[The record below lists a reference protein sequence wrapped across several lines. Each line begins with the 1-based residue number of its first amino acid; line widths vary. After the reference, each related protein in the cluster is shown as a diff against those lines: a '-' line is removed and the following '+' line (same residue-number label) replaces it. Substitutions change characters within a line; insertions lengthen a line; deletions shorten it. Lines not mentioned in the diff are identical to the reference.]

1 MTREIVAAR
10 VVSGPSICPLFRS
23 NGRAMRD
30 LLGILRMLASED
42 PSERDE
48 ARFRVRFPRPSFM
61 TLTVLAALVIT
72 PTVGLLAAELR
83 DPKAESERLA
93 READLS
99 LRADMLAQG
108 FAPVPAAANSDVA
121 ALAALGIEVLAPERA
136 FQLESGSAALTGKP
150 ADSRSLDSALSPLRV
165 ELARYPRAFLERA
178 RFRRLVLCAGLREG
192 NNEIPSLPNYH
203 GALLVDVGADAP
215 FLRRLVHHE
224 VFHFADYADDDQL
237 SRDPAWASLN
247 DRYFVYGDGGRFLRH
262 PGAGKF
268 TADRPGFVSEY
279 ATSALEEDKAE
290 TFAMRMVA
298 PRALA
303 ERLQEDEV
311 LRAKS
316 AAVESELR
324 KLSPALD
331 DRFFRAVD
339 TR

>member
-1 MTREIVAAR
+1 
-10 VVSGPSICPLFRS
+10 
-23 NGRAMRD
+23 
-30 LLGILRMLASED
+30 
-42 PSERDE
+42 
-48 ARFRVRFPRPSFM
+48 M

-93 READLS
+93 QDADLS
-99 LRADMLAQG
+99 LRADLIAQG
-108 FAPVPAAANSDVA
+108 LAPLSSAANADVR
-121 ALAALGIEVLAPERA
+121 ALAALGIEVLTPERS
-136 FQLESGSAALTGKP
+136 FKLESGSSVLTGKP
-150 ADSRSLDSALSPLRV
+150 AATPLLDAALSPLRV

-178 RFRRLVLCAGLREG
+178 RFRRLLLCSGLREG
-192 NNEIPSLPNYH
+192 DDEIPSLPNYH

-215 FLRRLVHHE
+215 FLRRLLHHE

-237 SRDPAWASLN
+237 SRDPAWEALN
-247 DRYFVYGDGGRFLRH
+247 EPYFVYGSGGRFLRH

-303 ERLQEDEV
+303 ERAQSDGV

-316 AAVESELR
+316 ASVERELR
-324 KLSPALD
+324 KLSSALG
-331 DRFFRAVD
+331 DRFFRDVD
-339 TR
+339 AR

>member
-1 MTREIVAAR
+1 MPAGEDTSEL
-10 VVSGPSICPLFRS
+10 GDGFR
-23 NGRAMRD
+23 
-30 LLGILRMLASED
+30 LRL
-42 PSERDE
+42 
-48 ARFRVRFPRPSFM
+48 PRPSFM

-93 READLS
+93 HEADLS
-99 LRADMLAQG
+99 LRADLLAQG
-108 FAPVPAAANSDVA
+108 FAPLSAAANPDVRT
-121 ALAALGIEVLAPERA
+121 LAALGIEALAPERS
-136 FQLESGSAALTGKP
+136 FQLESGGAALSGKP
-150 ADSRSLDSALSPLRV
+150 AATSALDVALAPLAA

-178 RFRRLVLCAGLREG
+178 RFHRLVLCSGLREG
-192 NNEIPSLPNYH
+192 ENEIPSLPNYH

-237 SRDPAWASLN
+237 SRDPAWEALN
-247 DRYFVYGDGGRFLRH
+247 DRFFVYGSGGRFLRH

-298 PRALA
+298 PHALA
-303 ERLQEDEV
+303 ERMQQDSI

-316 AAVESELR
+316 ASVEHELR
-324 KLSPALD
+324 LLSSALD
-331 DRFFRAVD
+331 DRFFHEVD
-339 TR
+339 AR